1 MSYVVR
7 LLLEFYEIIGVVHFS
22 RTYCALRAMD
32 KKNCCQFLPHLLR
45 KFLLSHTNMQ
55 LTLILVK
62 NDKLLAMNSTT

>member
-32 KKNCCQFLPHLLR
+32 KK
-45 KFLLSHTNMQ
+45 
-55 LTLILVK
+55 
-62 NDKLLAMNSTT
+62 KLLPILAPFVTEIFIVTHKYAAYINFGKE